1 MINYIIDY
9 NIDLFCISNYFQ
21 VKAEATG
28 EIHRPA
34 SAIVETAILQHADP
48 QLLEGSRPN
57 LGYLIR
63 TANRIRQQLR
73 PAEPSDLDFEVY
85 KYNINYLY

>member
-1 MINYIIDY
+1 MLNYIIDY

-28 EIHRPA
+28 EIHRLA
-34 SAIVETAILQHADP
+34 SVIVVTAILQHADP
-48 QLLEGSRPN
+48 QLSESSRPN
-57 LGYLIR
+57 LGFLIR
-63 TANRIRQQLR
+63 NANRMRQKLR

-85 KYNINYLY
+85 KYNIN